1 MEEGGREILVS
12 ERERNNSDQLKG
24 DIRPAVLIKEGQI
37 ECQRCGSCFNKEEVQ
52 LPTGIHYCPACIHYG
67 RADTSKVF
75 VTVSE
80 QSSVSFPKIHWPG
93 PLTVFQKRISQALVR
108 NYQQK
113 KATLVWSV
121 TGSGKTEMI
130 FEVIQAARLQ
140 GHRVAVVSPRIDVC
154 RELFPRIQQ
163 AFPKES

>member
-1 MEEGGREILVS
+1 MEEGGRQILVS
-12 ERERNNSDQLKG
+12 ERETQQL
-24 DIRPAVLIKEGQI
+24 RPTQGEHSSSRLNKEGQI
-37 ECQRCGSCFNKEEVQ
+37 ECQRCGSCFMKEEVQ

-93 PLTVFQKRISQALVR
+93 PLNGFFQKRISQALVR

-113 KATLVWSV
+113 KATLVGR
-121 TGSGKTEMI
+121 T
-130 FEVIQAARLQ
+130 RLWQ
-140 GHRVAVVSPRIDVC
+140 NGND
-154 RELFPRIQQ
+154 F
-163 AFPKES
+163 